1 MAQHIIPLP
10 LFPFF
15 LLPFSFPSLSFSP
28 HSLPLQAAAGSDDR
42 SGDSSPHCARLIYG
56 MRGCEDAMELWKGHV
71 IRRRPR
77 AVLGTG
83 PPVTRVA
90 GRPPLVVADP
100 HLRGLQAAPLA
111 QGPRPPRHLLPA
123 TVTRRLRGVS
133 RDEAQPPLVPP
144 LGLRGP
150 HLAGGTGGLCC
161 AACKHHLPPPP
172 YDPAPP
178 RSSAC
183 ATIPHSRS
191 KGKRE
196 REGRKSATLPLSPA
210 PLSLVVGMRGS
221 LWSCTSMVRVRDW
234 VGRVICV
241 PPPQRSRRHLPRHRS
256 LSTIVL
262 PQSTW
267 LGALRR
273 QLVTRLVATP
283 LSYSST
289 SAVVRGYRRGWRRER
304 GEGRGGAAELSPA
317 RRRHSSRL

>member
-28 HSLPLQAAAGSDDR
+28 HSLPLQAAAGSDGR
-42 SGDSSPHCARLIYG
+42 SGDSSPRCARLIYG

-77 AVLGTG
+77 AVLGAG

-100 HLRGLQAAPLA
+100 IFVVSKLRLSLKAPD
-111 QGPRPPRHLLPA
+111 RHVISFL
-123 TVTRRLRGVS
+123 RRLPGRGSPVGTNHPSSTS
-133 RDEAQPPLVPP
+133 RSCRILQTTEVFL
-144 LGLRGP
+144 L
-150 HLAGGTGGLCC
+150 
-161 AACKHHLPPPP
+161 ACKHHLPPPP

-196 REGRKSATLPLSPA
+196 REKEIDR
-210 PLSLVVGMRGS
+210 
-221 LWSCTSMVRVRDW
+221 
-234 VGRVICV
+234 
-241 PPPQRSRRHLPRHRS
+241 
-256 LSTIVL
+256 
-262 PQSTW
+262 
-267 LGALRR
+267 
-273 QLVTRLVATP
+273 
-283 LSYSST
+283 
-289 SAVVRGYRRGWRRER
+289 
-304 GEGRGGAAELSPA
+304 
-317 RRRHSSRL
+317 